1 MKQESNLRYTLR
13 LTLTL
18 LLTLCAVP
26 AASAASYAT
35 ATVKGGW
42 LRLRDGASTDAETI
56 SAYFTGTTVTILG
69 SKNGWYNVD
78 GGYAI

>member
-1 MKQESNLRYTLR
+1 MKRLTAII

-35 ATVKGGW
+35 ATVKGG
-42 LRLRDGASTDAETI
+42 
-56 SAYFTGTTVTILG
+56 
-69 SKNGWYNVD
+69 
-78 GGYAI
+78 